1 MKRLY
6 KMRHF
11 LKDEVKFK
19 KLMLLFLFSMAT
31 FSSVLAGTINFSATL
46 SSNQLFYRPRPGSSV
61 CGGYY
66 GTFTSISSNTSTQ
79 YAYATQ
85 TFTVSTSGN
94 YSITVT
100 SSTASDPMLL
110 IYNSFSPSSPT
121 SNFRVGDDDSGSGLL
136 SSISGCNNYFAAG
149 TYTIVVTSYSSSTRS
164 GTVYFSI
171 SGDGVTSG
179 SVKLLPTVT
188 TNSASSISSTGATLG
203 GNVTNDGGATVTSRG
218 IAYATSSNPTSGV
231 AAGSG
236 TGSFSQ
242 TVSGLSPGTTYYARA
257 YATNSV
263 GTAYGPQISFTTQSY
278 TPPSVTTN
286 ATTSI
291 GKTTATFN
299 GYVNNTGGQNVTR
312 GFQYSTSS
320 SFSGA
325 VTRTL
330 SGTQATGSFS
340 YSQTGLAGST
350 RYYVR
355 AWARNDGGTT
365 YGSSTSF
372 YTDHTVTYL
381 AGSNG
386 SLSGTTTQI
395 VDHGGTTSSVTAIP
409 DNGYHFLRWS
419 DYSTSNPR
427 NDANVTSS
435 FTRTASFSV
444 NSFRFAVQP
453 TNRVAGVGNTFTIEA
468 IDNLGNRVSNSDRDI
483 SVAVKKSDGTTVQTL
498 SGTLSNGVVTITEPT
513 ITLTGNYYLTVSDAG
528 GGVNGT
534 FSALNSATFVITPA
548 AIDHFTVAG
557 ITDPHEAGE
566 TTSPTV
572 TAYDQYDNVKYDYV
586 GTITFSTDNVSP
598 NTDKPTELP
607 TNYTFV
613 SSDQG
618 VKTFTN
624 GVSLKEYGSAYYV
637 KVNDVTTTSAE
648 GQQNDI
654 SVYTAELNYYQ
665 IKALSNTATYP
676 SDNNVIVG
684 SDFSVLAELYDEFG
698 NKKLDF
704 TGDLDITF
712 STTASPSPIGNTVVL
727 PTFSEPQTFTQGE
740 ATIAGFI
747 LYNAQETPTITISET
762 LTGSV
767 GTTENIV
774 VWPEELNNF
783 LVQEAPS
790 QNHSIGGVRVT
801 AGTPFSIKVTARD
814 QYNNIKRDYDGYIN
828 FKSSNDAI
836 VDFPSD
842 LQRFTPVNNGFRVFT
857 DAISI
862 PTTGSYWLRVADSPY
877 AFKTGDLQNIIVGP
891 GVYNSSVSELVATST
906 TTGLTAGD
914 YVDVLLT
921 PRDADG
927 NLMCDCQNVAVFL
940 NGEGNDWDSDPDP
953 IPVNDNHDGT
963 YTASVRITELGANT
977 ITATLDGVELT
988 DQINVAVEY
997 PAAPSLV
1004 VSTITPS
1011 PASITTDEYSE
1022 IVLQLK
1028 DEFGNNRTTDDGTIT
1043 FITDLGGFGANN
1055 GSQTVEA
1062 SYVGGT
1068 SGQYTVTLFASFDE
1082 VNHGVGNATIS
1093 AEADFTDVN
1102 HTDGTFTETPTVTIT
1117 EGLPDLTTS
1126 TISAS
1131 PSSMTTDESSAIT
1144 VQLKDHLGNNI
1155 QNSRGDIS
1163 LAATIGALTSVSDN
1177 GDGTYSATLSGDTQG
1192 VNGTGTS
1199 VITGDFTG
1207 DESAS
1212 AVAGAISDD
1221 EEVEI
1226 TEGLPDVSTID
1237 ISVASAAITAD
1248 DSTMVT
1254 VQLKDQFGN
1263 LIVNDRGTVKLSVSP
1278 IGVIDNGTATG
1289 AADIT
1294 AVYQSN
1300 GSYTA
1305 IFKLNNSGVGTATI
1319 TGSIDE
1325 SAITD
1330 NALVEVSHGV
1340 ATQLAMN
1347 TQPAHTTNEAIAGEA
1362 FSTQPKVEVHD
1373 QWGNI
1378 VTSDNAT
1385 VVSAATGSAGTDVLQ
1400 GNTSTTVSGGIATF
1414 AGLNYETAEDM
1425 NIEFTS
1431 GSLAAVTSNTLSV
1444 VHAIPDYMVITGSAT
1459 QTAGIAQT
1467 ITVKVFDQFG
1477 NQALRFD
1484 GDKMI
1489 SFSGANNS
1497 PLPPFTPTVDD
1508 TNFGTL
1514 TTLSFTDGVATASM
1528 KLFKEETAYIEASHS
1543 DSEFSDSYTGGANLS
1558 IEAVNPN
1565 GLEVVVEQATP
1576 DYFEVTIENDLSE
1589 VTAGSQYSIFVKA
1602 FDQYNNP
1609 ATNYSGDKVLVFS
1622 GAAISPS
1629 PSTSPTIEDKD
1640 GVAVNFGENVTLTFD
1655 GNGEA
1660 SATMILYKAETGIQ
1674 IVAEESVPGV
1684 TTGSGY
1690 ELDLDVNPAVAN
1702 YFAVTGTG
1710 VQTAGASQTITVTA
1724 YDYWNNVATGYQGAK
1739 DVTFSGASDSPDSPK
1754 AAVSPTVE
1762 SIDFGTATTMTFN
1775 SGVSTGLMV
1784 LTKVETAEVKA
1795 SENAIVTP
1803 DEYDLDVVVSHA
1815 ANNYFAVTGAS
1826 TQTAGVSQNI
1836 TVTMYDAYNNIA
1848 TSYDGDKLLT
1858 FSGAN
1863 PSLYGNIPEVI
1874 STDFGTETTV
1884 TFNNGIANNVAM
1896 VLYDAAD
1903 ELQDALVGV
1912 TNGTETAAG
1921 LELAVNV
1928 EYNTATNL
1936 RVDTVPST
1944 YVRAG
1949 ELLEQQPVVSIRD
1962 AYGNLVDDNSTV
1974 VSATANGAD
1983 VLQGTTDLTAENGI
1997 IAYTDLSYELME
2009 TITIDFD
2016 ASPVLTPVTSGSVT
2030 VDHNATAKLVY
2041 STIPDYIYAGGQR
2054 GAYTVERYDAYDN
2067 LVNNVVNP
2075 DGSDAS
2081 SDETVYL
2088 YSADSDVST
2097 KFYDVATGGN
2107 SVTAVAILNNQT
2119 SADFW
2124 YYSQVEGHHLITA
2137 SDKSSLDDPDVDVQ
2151 NATDI
2156 LEVKPAAL
2164 SHFIVSGV
2172 GTDVGD
2178 GWTEHYYGDRQTVT
2192 VEAIDIFGNRK
2203 INYNGSITFSLT
2215 DQEANEPADAG
2226 NNYPEDYTFTALDS
2240 GIHTFTNAILFER
2253 PSFEHPDYPNVNE
2266 WWVTVVDLAQ
2276 PSKYGSQV
2284 KIKVLARPITIT
2296 AINKTKQYYGDVY
2309 DLGSTE
2315 FTVTSGYGNPEIYAG
2330 DDSITNV
2337 TLISAG
2343 TASAATVGDYN
2354 IVPSNATGINGIDT
2368 SYYEITYAVGT
2379 LTVEPRPIT
2388 ITVDA
2393 GQSKTYGDADPAG
2406 YNYTVSSG
2414 NITSWDSFT
2423 GNLTRQAGE
2432 DVALYDVYLTG
2443 LGIEEEGADKSVNY
2457 DITFVNDNQFEITQ
2471 LDVTVTADADQSKT
2485 YGDLDPE
2492 LTFVSSPVV
2501 GAELANAEVIG
2512 FSGTLDRIAGEDVGF
2527 YHIGQGSLDNS
2538 NYNITYELDSLEI
2551 TQLDVTV
2558 TADADQSKTYGDL
2571 DPELTF
2577 VSSPV
2582 VGAELANA
2590 EVIGFSGSLD
2600 RVAGEDVG
2608 FYHIGQGSLDNSNYN
2623 ITFELDSLEI
2633 TQLDVTVTADA
2644 DQSKTYGDL
2653 DPELTFVSSP
2663 AVGVELTNAE
2673 VIGFSGTLDRVAGE
2687 DVGFYHI
2694 GQGSLDNSNYNI
2706 TYELDSLEITQLDV
2720 TVTADADQSKT
2731 YGDLD
2736 PELTFVSSPVVGAEL
2751 ANAEVIGFSG
2761 TLDRVAGEDVGFYHI
2776 GQGSLDNSNYNI
2788 TFELDSLEITQLDV
2802 TVTADADQSKTYGDL
2817 DPELTFVSSPVVGA
2831 ELANAEVIG
2840 FSGTLDRV
2848 AGEDVGFYHIG
2859 QGSLDN
2865 SNYNIT
2871 FELDSLEIT
2880 QLDVT
2885 VTADADQ
2892 SKTYGDLDP
2901 ELTFVS
2907 SPVVGAEL
2915 ANAEVIGF
2923 SGSLDRVAGEDVG
2936 FYHIGQGSLDNS
2948 NYNITFE
2955 LDSLEITQLDVTVT
2969 ADADQS
2975 KTYGELDPELTFVSS
2990 PVVGAELANAE
3001 VIGFSGSLDRVAG
3014 EDVGFYH
3021 IGQGSLYNSN
3031 YNITF
3036 KLDSLEI
3043 TQLDVTVTADADQ
3056 SKTYGDLD
3064 PELTFVSSPVVGAE
3078 LANAEVIGFSGSLD
3092 RVAGEDVGF
3101 YHIGQGSLDNSNY
3114 NITFE
3119 LDSLEITQLDVTVT
3133 ADADQ
3138 SKTYG
3143 DLDPELTFVSSPV
3156 VGAELANAEVIGF
3169 SGSLDRVAGEDVG
3182 FYHIGQGS
3190 LDNSN
3195 YNITFELDS
3204 LEITQLDVTV
3214 TADADQSKTY
3224 GDLDPELTF
3233 VSSPVVGA
3241 ELANAEVIGF
3251 IGTLDRVAGEDV
3263 GFYHIGQGS
3272 LDNLNYNITFE
3283 LDSLEITQLDVTVTA
3298 DADQSKTY
3306 GELDPEFTWT
3316 SYPAVDSV
3324 LANNSVIGFTGGLGR
3339 VAGEDVGSYAYTL
3352 GTLVNTNYNITLTNA
3367 DFEITK
3373 RAITLVANDQVKT
3386 YGNGPE
3392 AGIGHADYWTLG
3404 TTEYTVST
3412 TEGDGV
3418 ATGETIDGVTFTS
3431 AGEARLADIGTYT
3444 ISIDAN
3450 SESGSGGFKLSNY
3463 DVSYDDATLT
3473 VEKRILHLSN
3483 FAADNKLYDG
3493 TTVATGLGFDDDR
3506 VPGDNLSFQRDADFE
3521 DANVG
3526 TEKVVIYNSVIISGG
3541 ADINN
3546 YVLETNTDHWKTGP
3560 NRVISA
3566 APITVSIVAEDKEYD
3581 GNTDATVTL
3590 SGNFLAGDD
3599 VQLTYVS
3606 ALFDD
3611 AEIGDGK
3618 TVTVTGIALTG
3629 SDAGQYNLASTSG
3642 SATASIVNLQR
3653 EQNLGLTAGWNLISV
3668 GLRPNGSMKLIDVLQ
3683 PLIDDGT
3690 LLKVMDEQ
3698 GRTIE
3703 NLGGDTW
3710 FESIGDLLFTEGY
3723 QLKVSENTSLL
3734 VEGIPVEL
3742 PMDIE
3747 LVQGWNMI
3755 SFPALNEQDAME
3767 VLQALIDNGYLL
3779 KAMDEKGSSI
3789 EELAGSWYNFIGN
3802 FVPGKGYK
3810 VKVSQACTLTINEVS
3825 TKSLTTVPGLLAS
3838 SSFSPVFT
3846 GNGFN
3851 HMNIVLAELYQK
3863 GIKTGD
3869 EIGIFDGDL
3878 CVGSVT
3884 IDDYNYL
3891 NNMISIP
3898 VSSNDGM
3905 TRDANGFIAG
3915 NRYSISIL
3923 RNGEKQ
3929 EVEFDIISG
3938 PEQFVVGATS
3948 VVALSSELGIGDVDE
3963 RNSNVYGVKL
3973 YPNPFTTMM
3982 VIEVVQPEG
3991 DDLEIDIYDIQG
4003 RKVKTIEYGISTGH
4017 DKVRWDGNNQSGES
4031 VKPGLYYIRVN
4042 GKYSGNV
4049 LKQ

>member
-712 STTASPSPIGNTVVL
+712 STTASPSPIGNTVAL

-988 DQINVAVEY
+988 YLINVAVEY

-1043 FITDLGGFGANN
+1043 FTTDLGGFGANN

-1068 SGQYTVTLFASFDE
+1068 SGQYTVTLFASFDG

-1163 LAATIGALTSVSDN
+1163 LAATIGTLTSVSDN
-1177 GDGTYSATLSGDTQG
+1177 GDGTYSATMSGDTQG

-1263 LIVNDRGTVKLSVSP
+1263 LIVNDRGTVTLSVSP

-1300 GSYTA
+1300 GAYTA

-1425 NIEFTS
+1425 NIEFIS

-1640 GVAVNFGENVTLTFD
+1640 GVAVDFGENVTLTFD

-1739 DVTFSGASDSPDSPK
+1739 EVTFSGASDSPDSPK

-1784 LTKVETAEVKA
+1784 LTKVETAEIKA

-1874 STDFGTETTV
+1874 STDFATETTV

-1928 EYNTATNL
+1928 EHNTATNL
-1936 RVDTVPST
+1936 RVDTEPSV

-1949 ELLEQQPVVSIRD
+1949 ELLEQQPVISIRD
-1962 AYGNLVDDNSTV
+1962 AYGNLVDDNTTV

-1997 IAYTDLSYELME
+1997 IGYTDLSYELME

-2030 VDHNATAKLVY
+2030 VDHNATAKFVY

-2097 KFYDVATGGN
+2097 KFYDVATGGS

-2137 SDKSSLDDPDVDVQ
+2137 SDKTSLDDPDVDVQ

-2172 GTDVGD
+2172 GTDVGE

-2215 DQEANEPADAG
+2215 DQEANEPTDAG

-2354 IVPSNATGINGIDT
+2354 IVPSNATGINEIDT
-2368 SYYEITYAVGT
+2368 SYYDITYAVGT
-2379 LTVEPRPIT
+2379 LSVEPRPIT

-2393 GQSKTYGDADPAG
+2393 GQSKVYSNDNTTDPTFTYA
-2406 YNYTVSSG
+2406 
-2414 NITSWDSFT
+2414 ITSASPFDALVNGDQFI
-2423 GNLTRQAGE
+2423 GAMTREAGE
-2432 DVALYDVYLTG
+2432 DVGLYDVSLTG
-2443 LGIEEEGADKSVNY
+2443 LDIVEGENSKMANY
-2457 DITFVNDNQFEITQ
+2457 DITFVNDNQFEITKYPLTLSNFVVDNKVYDATDTAYISSFETDLISGDELTFDTTANFVSRHVNWDGNSAVDTTVIYEITISGGADADNYLFATDGENEGSATVWMDSTLATISQYPIDVTAQSAIKVYDGNNLSDMEPVVDALKTGDAIVTVGSQIFDTKLVGTGKILTPSGTVIDDGNGGNNYSITYVDDNSGVINQRALTIAVDAGQTKVYGENDPAAFTYSITAGSLAEGDAFSGGLSRDAGEDVDSYAINKNTLTIVDTAIIVTGITGEYSELNAIYHYIGLRDGKDCYVHEDIPEVTIITSKGLYNSESALLHDDGYMAYGTFAYAMYSQDDEMYTSSGANWETQKVEFEQIVVEPVENNIESNYNVTYENLNEFTISQLEVAVTADAGQHKTYGEVDPALTFTSVPAVETTLDNGHVINFSGSLARVAGEDAGLYAINQGTLDNTNYNISYTSTDFEIEQ

-2485 YGDLDPE
+2485 YGELDPE
-2492 LTFVSSPVV
+2492 LTFVS
-2501 GAELANAEVIG
+2501 N
-2512 FSGTLDRIAGEDVGF
+2512 
-2527 YHIGQGSLDNS
+2527 
-2538 NYNITYELDSLEI
+2538 
-2551 TQLDVTV
+2551 
-2558 TADADQSKTYGDL
+2558 
-2571 DPELTF
+2571 
-2577 VSSPV
+2577 
-2582 VGAELANA
+2582 
-2590 EVIGFSGSLD
+2590 
-2600 RVAGEDVG
+2600 
-2608 FYHIGQGSLDNSNYN
+2608 
-2623 ITFELDSLEI
+2623 
-2633 TQLDVTVTADA
+2633 
-2644 DQSKTYGDL
+2644 
-2653 DPELTFVSSP
+2653 
-2663 AVGVELTNAE
+2663 
-2673 VIGFSGTLDRVAGE
+2673 
-2687 DVGFYHI
+2687 
-2694 GQGSLDNSNYNI
+2694 
-2706 TYELDSLEITQLDV
+2706 
-2720 TVTADADQSKT
+2720 
-2731 YGDLD
+2731 
-2736 PELTFVSSPVVGAEL
+2736 PVVGAEL

-2802 TVTADADQSKTYGDL
+2802 TVTADADQSKTYGEL
-2817 DPELTFVSSPVVGA
+2817 DPELTFVSNPAVGA

-2871 FELDSLEIT
+2871 YELDSM
-2880 QLDVT
+2880 
-2885 VTADADQ
+2885 
-2892 SKTYGDLDP
+2892 
-2901 ELTFVS
+2901 
-2907 SPVVGAEL
+2907 
-2915 ANAEVIGF
+2915 
-2923 SGSLDRVAGEDVG
+2923 
-2936 FYHIGQGSLDNS
+2936 
-2948 NYNITFE
+2948 
-2955 LDSLEITQLDVTVT
+2955 
-2969 ADADQS
+2969 
-2975 KTYGELDPELTFVSS
+2975 
-2990 PVVGAELANAE
+2990 
-3001 VIGFSGSLDRVAG
+3001 
-3014 EDVGFYH
+3014 
-3021 IGQGSLYNSN
+3021 
-3031 YNITF
+3031 
-3036 KLDSLEI
+3036 
-3043 TQLDVTVTADADQ
+3043 
-3056 SKTYGDLD
+3056 
-3064 PELTFVSSPVVGAE
+3064 
-3078 LANAEVIGFSGSLD
+3078 
-3092 RVAGEDVGF
+3092 
-3101 YHIGQGSLDNSNY
+3101 
-3114 NITFE
+3114 
-3119 LDSLEITQLDVTVT
+3119 
-3133 ADADQ
+3133 
-3138 SKTYG
+3138 
-3143 DLDPELTFVSSPV
+3143 
-3156 VGAELANAEVIGF
+3156 
-3169 SGSLDRVAGEDVG
+3169 
-3182 FYHIGQGS
+3182 
-3190 LDNSN
+3190 
-3195 YNITFELDS
+3195 
-3204 LEITQLDVTV
+3204 
-3214 TADADQSKTY
+3214 
-3224 GDLDPELTF
+3224 
-3233 VSSPVVGA
+3233 
-3241 ELANAEVIGF
+3241 
-3251 IGTLDRVAGEDV
+3251 
-3263 GFYHIGQGS
+3263 
-3272 LDNLNYNITFE
+3272 
-3283 LDSLEITQLDVTVTA
+3283 EITQLDVTVTA

-3352 GTLVNTNYNITLTNA
+3352 GTLVNANYNITLTNA

-3412 TEGDGV
+3412 TEGDGMS
-3418 ATGETIDGVTFTS
+3418 TGETIDGVTFTS

-3629 SDAGQYNLASTSG
+3629 SDAGQYTLASTSG

-3905 TRDANGFIAG
+3905 THDANGFIAG

-4017 DKVRWDGNNQSGES
+4017 DKVRWDGNSQSGES

>member
-1 MKRLY
+1 
-6 KMRHF
+6 MRTIF
-11 LKDEVKFK
+11 SLLKTVLILALFAASILAPGELSAQITNGGFESGTTGWTGSGFTTSTGETVLNWNVQPADGQMGRVTPGVAASTAQSTLGLTSSQLTGISNITNVGYVYQDINLTAGQEITVYWNYVSQDYSPYDDGTFACLTRSGEQQFK
-19 KLMLLFLFSMAT
+19 ILART
-31 FSSVLAGTINFSATL
+31 FGTSDIGIPNTNAYGSTGWHTVSFTA
-46 SSNQLFYRPRPGSSV
+46 GSSGTYRLGLGAFNWSDQAV
-61 CGGYY
+61 SPILYIDDAIGG
-66 GTFTSISSNTSTQ
+66 TSSPQ
-79 YAYATQ
+79 Q
-85 TFTVSTSGN
+85 PTVSTSN
-94 YSITVT
+94 PSNI
-100 SSTASDPMLL
+100 SN
-110 IYNSFSPSSPT
+110 NS
-121 SNFRVGDDDSGSGLL
+121 
-136 SSISGCNNYFAAG
+136 
-149 TYTIVVTSYSSSTRS
+149 
-164 GTVYFSI
+164 
-171 SGDGVTSG
+171 
-179 SVKLLPTVT
+179 
-188 TNSASSISSTGATLG
+188 ATLG
-203 GNVTNDGGATVTSRG
+203 GQVTSAGTGSVTDRGIVYSSSNSSPTIGNGTQVQIGTGLGSYSTTVSGLTNGATYYVR
-218 IAYATSSNPTSGV
+218 AYATSSGGTSYGGVKQFTTLSESPPTVSTGSISNINENSATGRVTVSANGGATIIEYGVVFGTSSNPTTSNFKSSTNGAPTLGSEYTFNLTGLSANTTYYV
-231 AAGSG
+231 RGFAANSAG
-236 TGSFSQ
+236 TGYGTQTSFKTAPPVPVATAATLVGESSFRLNWNAS
-242 TVSGLSPGTTYYARA
+242 TGAIKYYLDISTSSDFSSFISGYNNKDVGNVTNYKITGLSPGTNYYYRLRA
-257 YATNSV
+257 YNGDAISGSSNTIAVTTKILDNFLVEAYGGGSIQTQTAGEPFNIRV
-263 GTAYGPQISFTTQSY
+263 TARDEENKQIIDYTGTAVITSNGNLSNGSQQITSFTTS
-278 TPPSVTTN
+278 
-286 ATTSI
+286 A
-291 GKTTATFN
+291 FN
-299 GYVNNTGGQNVTR
+299 GGVLN
-312 GFQYSTSS
+312 SE
-320 SFSGA
+320 
-325 VTRTL
+325 
-330 SGTQATGSFS
+330 
-340 YSQTGLAGST
+340 
-350 RYYVR
+350 
-355 AWARNDGGTT
+355 
-365 YGSSTSF
+365 
-372 YTDHTVTYL
+372 
-381 AGSNG
+381 
-386 SLSGTTTQI
+386 
-395 VDHGGTTSSVTAIP
+395 SVI
-409 DNGYHFLRWS
+409 L
-419 DYSTSNPR
+419 
-427 NDANVTSS
+427 
-435 FTRTASFSV
+435 
-444 NSFRFAVQP
+444 
-453 TNRVAGVGNTFTIEA
+453 
-468 IDNLGNRVSNSDRDI
+468 
-483 SVAVKKSDGTTVQTL
+483 
-498 SGTLSNGVVTITEPT
+498 
-513 ITLTGNYYLTVSDAG
+513 TLTGDDKTITAT
-528 GGVNGT
+528 NGEKT
-534 FSALNSATFVITPA
+534 GTSNV
-548 AIDHFTVAG
+548 FTVMPG
-557 ITDPHEAGE
+557 PI
-566 TTSPTV
+566 
-572 TAYDQYDNVKYDYV
+572 N
-586 GTITFSTDNVSP
+586 
-598 NTDKPTELP
+598 
-607 TNYTFV
+607 NYTIAANPDLEENQQTV
-613 SSDQG
+613 MAG
-618 VKTFTN
+618 VAFD
-624 GVSLKEYGSAYYV
+624 VLV
-637 KVNDVTTTSAE
+637 KV
-648 GQQNDI
+648 
-654 SVYTAELNYYQ
+654 
-665 IKALSNTATYP
+665 
-676 SDNNVIVG
+676 
-684 SDFSVLAELYDEFG
+684 YDEFG
-698 NKKLDF
+698 NLKTDYD
-704 TGDLDITF
+704 GDNAVVWT
-712 STTASPSPIGNTVVL
+712 TTATPSRSGDIYEIPDDGLQTFNLGIATIGNFV
-727 PTFSEPQTFTQGE
+727 FYDAEE
-740 ATIAGFI
+740 
-747 LYNAQETPTITISET
+747 EPTITITDGPTS
-762 LTGSV
+762 SP
-767 GTTENIV
+767 GTTEPIV
-774 VWPEELNNF
+774 VLPNELNSF
-783 LVQEAPS
+783 TVEEYPEQT
-790 QNHSIGGVRVT
+790 HSIGGVRVT
-801 AGTPFSIKVTARD
+801 AGNLFSVKVTARD
-814 QYNNIKRDYDGYIN
+814 VYLNIKRDYDGHIN

-836 VDFPSD
+836 VEYPAE
-842 LQRFTPVNNGFRVFT
+842 LQKFALEDGGFRVFT

-1043 FITDLGGFGANN
+1043 FITDLGGLGANN

-1082 VNHGVGNATIS
+1082 VNHGVGYATIS

-1207 DESAS
+1207 DESAL

-1263 LIVNDRGTVKLSVSP
+1263 LIVNDRGTVTLSVSP

-1489 SFSGANNS
+1489 SFNGANNS

-1508 TNFGTL
+1508 TDFGTL

-1640 GVAVNFGENVTLTFD
+1640 GVAVDFGENVTLTFD

-1826 TQTAGVSQNI
+1826 TQTAGVAQNI

-1884 TFNNGIANNVAM
+1884 TFINGIANNVAM

-1936 RVDTVPST
+1936 RVDTEPSV

-1949 ELLEQQPVVSIRD
+1949 ELLEQQPVISIRD
-1962 AYGNLVDDNSTV
+1962 AYGNLVDDNTTV

-2030 VDHNATAKLVY
+2030 VDHNATAKFVY

-2097 KFYDVATGGN
+2097 KFYDVATGGS

-2137 SDKSSLDDPDVDVQ
+2137 SDKISLDDPDVDVQ

-2172 GTDVGD
+2172 GTDVGE

-2215 DQEANEPADAG
+2215 DQEANEPTDAG

-2354 IVPSNATGINGIDT
+2354 IVPSNATGINEIDT
-2368 SYYEITYAVGT
+2368 SYYDITYTVGT

-2393 GQSKTYGDADPAG
+2393 GQSKVYSNDNTTDPTFTYA
-2406 YNYTVSSG
+2406 
-2414 NITSWDSFT
+2414 ITSASPFDALVNGDQFI
-2423 GNLTRQAGE
+2423 GAMTREAGE
-2432 DVALYDVYLTG
+2432 DVGLYDVSLTG
-2443 LGIEEEGADKSVNY
+2443 LDIVEGENSKMANY
-2457 DITFVNDNQFEITQ
+2457 DITFVNDNQFEITKYPLTLSNFVVDNKVYDATDTAYISSFETDLISGDELTFDTTANFVSRHVNWDGNSAVDTTVIYEITISGGADAGNYLFATDGENEGSATVWMDSTLATISQYPINVTAQSAIKVYDGNNLSDMEPVVDALKTGDAIVTVGSQIFDTKLVGTGKILTPSGTVIDDGNGGNNYSITYVDDNSGVINQRALTIAVDAGQTKVYGENDPAAFTYSITAGSLAEGDAFSGGLSRDAGEDVDSYAINKNTLTIVDTAIIVTGITGEYSELNAVYHYIGKRDRFDCYVHENIPEVTILSEKLANDYEVAYLYSDGYMAYGTFAHTINSQDDEMYTSSGANWETQKVEFEQIVVEPVENNIESNYNFTYENLNEFTISQLEVAVTADAGQHKTYGEVDPALTFTSVPAVETTLDNGHVINFSGSLARVAGEDAGLYAINQGTLDNTNYNISYTATDFEIEQ

-2492 LTFVSSPVV
+2492 LTFVSNPVV

-2512 FSGTLDRIAGEDVGF
+2512 FSGT
-2527 YHIGQGSLDNS
+2527 
-2538 NYNITYELDSLEI
+2538 
-2551 TQLDVTV
+2551 
-2558 TADADQSKTYGDL
+2558 
-2571 DPELTF
+2571 
-2577 VSSPV
+2577 
-2582 VGAELANA
+2582 
-2590 EVIGFSGSLD
+2590 
-2600 RVAGEDVG
+2600 
-2608 FYHIGQGSLDNSNYN
+2608 
-2623 ITFELDSLEI
+2623 
-2633 TQLDVTVTADA
+2633 
-2644 DQSKTYGDL
+2644 
-2653 DPELTFVSSP
+2653 
-2663 AVGVELTNAE
+2663 
-2673 VIGFSGTLDRVAGE
+2673 
-2687 DVGFYHI
+2687 
-2694 GQGSLDNSNYNI
+2694 
-2706 TYELDSLEITQLDV
+2706 
-2720 TVTADADQSKT
+2720 
-2731 YGDLD
+2731 
-2736 PELTFVSSPVVGAEL
+2736 
-2751 ANAEVIGFSG
+2751 
-2761 TLDRVAGEDVGFYHI
+2761 
-2776 GQGSLDNSNYNI
+2776 
-2788 TFELDSLEITQLDV
+2788 
-2802 TVTADADQSKTYGDL
+2802 
-2817 DPELTFVSSPVVGA
+2817 
-2831 ELANAEVIG
+2831 
-2840 FSGTLDRV
+2840 
-2848 AGEDVGFYHIG
+2848 
-2859 QGSLDN
+2859 
-2865 SNYNIT
+2865 
-2871 FELDSLEIT
+2871 
-2880 QLDVT
+2880 
-2885 VTADADQ
+2885 
-2892 SKTYGDLDP
+2892 
-2901 ELTFVS
+2901 
-2907 SPVVGAEL
+2907 
-2915 ANAEVIGF
+2915 
-2923 SGSLDRVAGEDVG
+2923 LDRVAGEDVG

-3021 IGQGSLYNSN
+3021 IGQGSL
-3031 YNITF
+3031 
-3036 KLDSLEI
+3036 
-3043 TQLDVTVTADADQ
+3043 
-3056 SKTYGDLD
+3056 
-3064 PELTFVSSPVVGAE
+3064 
-3078 LANAEVIGFSGSLD
+3078 
-3092 RVAGEDVGF
+3092 
-3101 YHIGQGSLDNSNY
+3101 DNSNY
-3114 NITFE
+3114 NIT
-3119 LDSLEITQLDVTVT
+3119 
-3133 ADADQ
+3133 
-3138 SKTYG
+3138 Y
-3143 DLDPELTFVSSPV
+3143 
-3156 VGAELANAEVIGF
+3156 
-3169 SGSLDRVAGEDVG
+3169 
-3182 FYHIGQGS
+3182 
-3190 LDNSN
+3190 
-3195 YNITFELDS
+3195 
-3204 LEITQLDVTV
+3204 
-3214 TADADQSKTY
+3214 
-3224 GDLDPELTF
+3224 
-3233 VSSPVVGA
+3233 
-3241 ELANAEVIGF
+3241 
-3251 IGTLDRVAGEDV
+3251 
-3263 GFYHIGQGS
+3263 
-3272 LDNLNYNITFE
+3272 E

-3352 GTLVNTNYNITLTNA
+3352 GTLVNTNYNVTLTDA

-3412 TEGDGV
+3412 TDGDGM

-3629 SDAGQYNLASTSG
+3629 SDAGQYTLASTSG